1 MPDWVYLE
9 KNEDGITMNKYFVD
23 HPEMILG
30 KMEMKTTQYGR
41 LDSVCSP
48 IPEQNLEDEL
58 QYAIYNIH
66 ASIPEYEVETDESLE
81 NNEIK
86 TIPADP
92 LVKNFS
98 YTVIDGDLYF
108 RENSIMTL
116 QDVTLTNKNRIT
128 QMIAIR
134 DKLRE
139 LIELQLEEQSD
150 EEIEKCQQELSSIY
164 DKFTANYGII
174 NSRAN
179 ETAFS
184 SDSSY
189 FLLCSLEKLDSEGK
203 FKAKADIFTKRT
215 IRPNIR
221 IERVDTSNEA
231 LIVSLQERAKVDLNF
246 MSKLVGKPKEEIIK
260 DLQGLIYKVPFSNNN
275 ETQEYEYQTADEYL
289 SGNVRAKYEVA
300 KTLAEE
306 DSTFQVNADALKE
319 VVPKDIPA
327 TEIGVKLGS
336 TWLPP
341 KVVKQ
346 FMFELLETP
355 RWYYESYYRGDLID
369 VDYSEHSGEWHIS
382 NKNRD
387 SGNVKANSTYGTA
400 RINAYK
406 IIENTLNLKDVKIYD
421 TVFDENGNKT
431 RVLNKKESAIAN
443 AKQEIIK
450 QEFQNWIWKDP
461 ARREELTRLYNDKF
475 NSIVPRAFDGSHLN
489 FVGMNPEIKLREHQL
504 NAVAH
509 ILYGNNV
516 LLAHEVGAGKTFEM
530 VAGAMESKRL
540 GLCNKPLIAVPNH
553 IVEQF
558 ASEFLQLYPSA
569 NILVTTKKDFETKN
583 RKKFC
588 SRIATGDFDA
598 IIIGH
603 SQFERIPMSLERQK
617 ALLQSQIND
626 IVISID
632 DEKRSNDGSGYTI
645 KQLEITRK
653 KLETRLEK
661 LNNQTRKDDVITFEE
676 LGVDKLFVDEAHS
689 YKNLFLYTKM
699 RNVGGI
705 AQTEAQKSSDLFMK
719 CRYLDE
725 ITNNKGTVFATG
737 TPVSNT
743 MAELYTMQ
751 RYLQYDE
758 LKKESLDQFD
768 KWASTFG
775 ETITAVELA
784 PEGGTY
790 RAKTRFAKFHNLPEL
805 MAMFK
810 EVADIQTQETLKLPR
825 PDSENHNIVTKPS
838 DIQKE
843 MVSKLGERAEAI
855 RNGAVDPKQDNMLK
869 ITNEGRKLALDQRL
883 INPLLPD
890 DENSKVNVAT
900 KNIYD
905 IWNDTKEKKL
915 TQLVFCDLSTPK
927 QINSKEELLSDEYHF
942 ADVYNDLKKKLIM
955 KGIPADEIRFIH
967 EADTEAKKKD
977 LFTKVRNGDVRVLIG
992 STQKMRCRN

>member
-1 MPDWVYLE
+1 MPDWVYLD
-9 KNEDGITMNKYFVD
+9 KNEDNITMNKYFVD

-58 QYAIYNIH
+58 QYAISNIH
-66 ASIPEYEVETDESLE
+66 ASIPDYEIQSDDNLE
-81 NNEIK
+81 NDEIK

-92 LVKNFS
+92 SVKNFS
-98 YTVIDGDLYF
+98 YTIVDGDLYF

-116 QDVTLTNKNRIT
+116 QDVTLTNKNRII

-139 LIELQLEEQSD
+139 LIDLQLDEHSD
-150 EEIEKCQQELSSIY
+150 EEVQKCQQELSSVY

-184 SDSSY
+184 NDSSY

-203 FKAKADIFTKRT
+203 FKSKADIFTKRT

-246 MSKLVGKPKEEIIK
+246 MAKLVGKPKEEVIN

-289 SGNVRAKYEVA
+289 SGNVRNKYEVA

-306 DSTFQVNADALKE
+306 DETFKVNADALKE

-341 KVVKQ
+341 KIVRQ

-369 VDYSEHSGEWHIS
+369 VNYSEQTGEWYIS

-387 SGNVKANSTYGTA
+387 SGNVKANSTFGTN

-475 NSIVPRAFDGSHLN
+475 NSIVPRAFDGSHLT
-489 FVGMNPEIKLREHQL
+489 FVGMNPEIKLRTHQL

-516 LLAHEVGAGKTFEM
+516 LLAHEVR
-530 VAGAMESKRL
+530 SW
-540 GLCNKPLIAVPNH
+540 
-553 IVEQF
+553 
-558 ASEFLQLYPSA
+558 
-569 NILVTTKKDFETKN
+569 KN
-583 RKKFC
+583 F
-588 SRIATGDFDA
+588 
-598 IIIGH
+598 
-603 SQFERIPMSLERQK
+603 
-617 ALLQSQIND
+617 
-626 IVISID
+626 
-632 DEKRSNDGSGYTI
+632 
-645 KQLEITRK
+645 
-653 KLETRLEK
+653 
-661 LNNQTRKDDVITFEE
+661 
-676 LGVDKLFVDEAHS
+676 
-689 YKNLFLYTKM
+689 
-699 RNVGGI
+699 
-705 AQTEAQKSSDLFMK
+705 
-719 CRYLDE
+719 
-725 ITNNKGTVFATG
+725 
-737 TPVSNT
+737 
-743 MAELYTMQ
+743 
-751 RYLQYDE
+751 
-758 LKKESLDQFD
+758 
-768 KWASTFG
+768 
-775 ETITAVELA
+775 
-784 PEGGTY
+784 
-790 RAKTRFAKFHNLPEL
+790 
-805 MAMFK
+805 
-810 EVADIQTQETLKLPR
+810 
-825 PDSENHNIVTKPS
+825 
-838 DIQKE
+838 
-843 MVSKLGERAEAI
+843 
-855 RNGAVDPKQDNMLK
+855 
-869 ITNEGRKLALDQRL
+869 
-883 INPLLPD
+883 
-890 DENSKVNVAT
+890 
-900 KNIYD
+900 
-905 IWNDTKEKKL
+905 
-915 TQLVFCDLSTPK
+915 
-927 QINSKEELLSDEYHF
+927 
-942 ADVYNDLKKKLIM
+942 
-955 KGIPADEIRFIH
+955 
-967 EADTEAKKKD
+967 
-977 LFTKVRNGDVRVLIG
+977 
-992 STQKMRCRN
+992 

>member
-705 AQTEAQKSSDLFMK
+705 AQTEAQKSSDLFM
-719 CRYLDE
+719 
-725 ITNNKGTVFATG
+725 
-737 TPVSNT
+737 
-743 MAELYTMQ
+743 
-751 RYLQYDE
+751 
-758 LKKESLDQFD
+758 
-768 KWASTFG
+768 
-775 ETITAVELA
+775 
-784 PEGGTY
+784 
-790 RAKTRFAKFHNLPEL
+790 
-805 MAMFK
+805 
-810 EVADIQTQETLKLPR
+810 
-825 PDSENHNIVTKPS
+825 
-838 DIQKE
+838 
-843 MVSKLGERAEAI
+843 
-855 RNGAVDPKQDNMLK
+855 
-869 ITNEGRKLALDQRL
+869 
-883 INPLLPD
+883 
-890 DENSKVNVAT
+890 
-900 KNIYD
+900 
-905 IWNDTKEKKL
+905 
-915 TQLVFCDLSTPK
+915 
-927 QINSKEELLSDEYHF
+927 
-942 ADVYNDLKKKLIM
+942 
-955 KGIPADEIRFIH
+955 
-967 EADTEAKKKD
+967 
-977 LFTKVRNGDVRVLIG
+977 
-992 STQKMRCRN
+992 

>member
-1 MPDWVYLE
+1 MPDWVYLD

-48 IPEQNLEDEL
+48 IQEQNLEDEL
-58 QYAIYNIH
+58 QYAISNIH
-66 ASIPEYEVETDESLE
+66 ASIPDYEIQSDDNLE
-81 NNEIK
+81 NDEIK

-92 LVKNFS
+92 SVKNFS
-98 YTVIDGDLYF
+98 YTIVDGELYF
-108 RENSIMTL
+108 RENSIMTF
-116 QDVTLTNKNRIT
+116 QDVTLTNKNRII
-128 QMIAIR
+128 QMISIR

-139 LIELQLEEQSD
+139 LIDLQLEEHSD
-150 EEIEKCQQELSSIY
+150 EEVQKCQQELSSLY

-184 SDSSY
+184 NDSSY

-203 FKAKADIFTKRT
+203 FKSKADIFTKRT

-246 MSKLVGKPKEEIIK
+246 MAKLVGKPKEEVIN

-289 SGNVRAKYEVA
+289 SGNVRNKYEVA

-306 DSTFQVNADALKE
+306 DESFKVNADALKE

-341 KVVKQ
+341 KIVRQ

-369 VDYSEHSGEWHIS
+369 VNYSEQTGEWYIS

-387 SGNVKANSTYGTA
+387 SGNVKANSTFGTN

-461 ARREELTRLYNDKF
+461 TRREELTRLYNDKF

-489 FVGMNPEIKLREHQL
+489 FVGMNPEIKLRTHQL

-516 LLAHEVGAGKTFEM
+516 LLAHEV
-530 VAGAMESKRL
+530 R
-540 GLCNKPLIAVPNH
+540 
-553 IVEQF
+553 
-558 ASEFLQLYPSA
+558 
-569 NILVTTKKDFETKN
+569 
-583 RKKFC
+583 
-588 SRIATGDFDA
+588 SR
-598 IIIGH
+598 
-603 SQFERIPMSLERQK
+603 
-617 ALLQSQIND
+617 
-626 IVISID
+626 
-632 DEKRSNDGSGYTI
+632 
-645 KQLEITRK
+645 
-653 KLETRLEK
+653 
-661 LNNQTRKDDVITFEE
+661 
-676 LGVDKLFVDEAHS
+676 
-689 YKNLFLYTKM
+689 
-699 RNVGGI
+699 
-705 AQTEAQKSSDLFMK
+705 
-719 CRYLDE
+719 
-725 ITNNKGTVFATG
+725 
-737 TPVSNT
+737 
-743 MAELYTMQ
+743 
-751 RYLQYDE
+751 
-758 LKKESLDQFD
+758 
-768 KWASTFG
+768 
-775 ETITAVELA
+775 
-784 PEGGTY
+784 
-790 RAKTRFAKFHNLPEL
+790 
-805 MAMFK
+805 
-810 EVADIQTQETLKLPR
+810 
-825 PDSENHNIVTKPS
+825 
-838 DIQKE
+838 
-843 MVSKLGERAEAI
+843 
-855 RNGAVDPKQDNMLK
+855 
-869 ITNEGRKLALDQRL
+869 
-883 INPLLPD
+883 
-890 DENSKVNVAT
+890 
-900 KNIYD
+900 
-905 IWNDTKEKKL
+905 
-915 TQLVFCDLSTPK
+915 
-927 QINSKEELLSDEYHF
+927 
-942 ADVYNDLKKKLIM
+942 
-955 KGIPADEIRFIH
+955 
-967 EADTEAKKKD
+967 
-977 LFTKVRNGDVRVLIG
+977 
-992 STQKMRCRN
+992 